1 MNWKLRQKQMIE
13 ELNKKVFSKDP
24 LRLIRETYSSMDVV
38 NSNYIKELKNRENY
52 HSDTYENWF
61 IEKIKYDFLVNQ
73 AKIENKIPGYICRF
87 NDGVNVNKLKNA
99 IETTSFEKLKK
110 IEQKGEFAESVYSLK
125 DNRKIEFCHQGHEN
139 NWKKNLNQDLIG
151 KMNNYYKDD
160 LNKFGYD
167 I

>member
-1 MNWKLRQKQMIE
+1 MSWRKKEIQMVD
-13 ELNKKVFSKDP
+13 ELNEKVFSKDP

-87 NDGVNVNKLKNA
+87 NDGKYIA
-99 IETTSFEKLKK
+99 
-110 IEQKGEFAESVYSLK
+110 
-125 DNRKIEFCHQGHEN
+125 
-139 NWKKNLNQDLIG
+139 WNLNKVKEPKWYVKPLP
-151 KMNNYYKDD
+151 KNS
-160 LNKFGYD
+160 KFGD
-167 I
+167 NTLVDKDVGDLMKCDGVELI